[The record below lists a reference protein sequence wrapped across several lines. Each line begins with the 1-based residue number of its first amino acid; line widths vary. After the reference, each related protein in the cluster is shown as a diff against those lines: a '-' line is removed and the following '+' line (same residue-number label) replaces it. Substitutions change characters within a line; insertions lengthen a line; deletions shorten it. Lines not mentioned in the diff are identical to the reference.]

1 MPRAA
6 PFPPPLQPPKTL
18 ESWCR
23 EGTCSG
29 QGGWC
34 SCNSI
39 EIFVRTTHQT
49 LSRLKFNFQRLE
61 GRHRS
66 CVSNVDLF
74 LSKPGFLFCFRGC
87 WFFFSHVPSPFV
99 SRGGENEKKM
109 RNFFFADK
117 ASLMKKYN
125 ADKIIFLM
133 SCSNKLTFFY
143 IFFAESV
150 DCSLLR
156 LWLMYCHFHSSVKA
170 MMEGAPPDADFI
182 LPASPHPR
190 WKQMAAG
197 LQHWH
202 SYTTSW
208 YPPGSAIFP

>member
-1 MPRAA
+1 MA
-6 PFPPPLQPPKTL
+6 T
-18 ESWCR
+18 
-23 EGTCSG
+23 
-29 QGGWC
+29 
-34 SCNSI
+34 
-39 EIFVRTTHQT
+39 
-49 LSRLKFNFQRLE
+49 
-61 GRHRS
+61 
-66 CVSNVDLF
+66 
-74 LSKPGFLFCFRGC
+74 
-87 WFFFSHVPSPFV
+87 FFSPNLVSSSASGVVGSFFPMSLPRLFHV
-99 SRGGENEKKM
+99 EEKMKKKLEII
-109 RNFFFADK
+109 FADK

-208 YPPGSAIFP
+208 YLPGSAIFP